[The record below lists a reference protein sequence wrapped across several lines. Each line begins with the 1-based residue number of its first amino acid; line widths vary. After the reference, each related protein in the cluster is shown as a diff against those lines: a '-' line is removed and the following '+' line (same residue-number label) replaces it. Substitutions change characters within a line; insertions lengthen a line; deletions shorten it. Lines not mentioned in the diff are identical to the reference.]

1 MRRILKKMGACKEH
15 DDVLASSCYCPITNL
30 DHADM
35 AYEWEF
41 YGLHDYHNYH
51 DPNGEGS
58 MSEAQIQFSRELKDL
73 FPAYVNSLQLK
84 DENGNEL
91 TLDEDGNG
99 TFKEYVLR
107 TVQASVPDGEEGF
120 ANFAELV
127 KYRTRLKAAPA
138 FDSVSANSWENE
150 VFGTKEV
157 LGRHFSQFAFEHS
170 SVEGQLAEAEQVK
183 MMNPMYYVDDAKA
196 DKAKHFRI
204 RHGSVDRDTSLA
216 ISNLFAAKLRNAGI
230 DTSLEHPWGI
240 PHAGDYDLDEL
251 FAWIDEICGVR

>member
-1 MRRILKKMGACKEH
+1 MKKMGACKEH

-99 TFKEYVLR
+99 SF
-107 TVQASVPDGEEGF
+107 
-120 ANFAELV
+120 
-127 KYRTRLKAAPA
+127 
-138 FDSVSANSWENE
+138 
-150 VFGTKEV
+150 
-157 LGRHFSQFAFEHS
+157 
-170 SVEGQLAEAEQVK
+170 
-183 MMNPMYYVDDAKA
+183 
-196 DKAKHFRI
+196 
-204 RHGSVDRDTSLA
+204 
-216 ISNLFAAKLRNAGI
+216 
-230 DTSLEHPWGI
+230 
-240 PHAGDYDLDEL
+240 
-251 FAWIDEICGVR
+251 